1 MVYQVNQLSQMLT
14 CLLTKEVPEP
24 MELEAFFLQALIW
37 SVGAGL
43 LEDGRIKFDGY
54 VKYLASLT
62 QVQEDKYASAG
73 RPRLQRSFH
82 DC

>member
-1 MVYQVNQLSQMLT
+1 MLNA
-14 CLLTKEVPEP
+14 LLIKEIGDP

-43 LEDGRIKFDGY
+43 LEDGRVKFDGY

-62 QVQEDKYASAG
+62 QVQEENKYAG
-73 RPRLQRSFH
+73 PGMLVLFLH
-82 DC
+82 LMY